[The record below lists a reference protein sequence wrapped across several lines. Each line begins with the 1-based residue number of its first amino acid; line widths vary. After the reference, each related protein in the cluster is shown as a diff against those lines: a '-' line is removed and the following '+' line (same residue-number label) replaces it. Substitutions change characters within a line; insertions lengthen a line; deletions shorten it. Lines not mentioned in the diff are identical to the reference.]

1 MSVGQSLRQARLDRN
16 LSIAEVATAIR
27 IRATIVQDIEQDN
40 FESCG
45 GETYGRGHQRM
56 YARFLGLDIEDQ
68 IAATAPRI
76 AEFETSSI
84 SAAALK
90 PIGARPN
97 WSVVLG
103 AGSLVAIS
111 LLVVIVVGNND
122 GISSPATIT
131 TQTEVGTESESTTS
145 SETPNTPSS
154 TETTN
159 SGDLTAAATD
169 SVTVGIRVVSDSCW
183 LRVEDGSG
191 AVVFQGVLRAGD
203 EQNFS
208 DSTQLSIVLGN
219 AGGVNF
225 TLNGN
230 DLGTPGALGQVLRLS
245 LLPGQTAIAP

>member
-1 MSVGQSLRQARLDRN
+1 MSVGQALRQARLDRN

-56 YARFLGLDIEDQ
+56 YARFLELDIEDQ
-68 IAATAPRI
+68 IAAIAPKMT
-76 AEFETSSI
+76 EFETSSI
-84 SAAALK
+84 SATTLK
-90 PIGARPN
+90 PIGAKPN

-103 AGSLVAIS
+103 AGSLVAIA
-111 LLVVIVVGNND
+111 LLVVIVIGNND
-122 GISSPATIT
+122 GLSSPNTIT
-131 TQTEVGTESESTTS
+131 TQPGIESNTDSTTGS
-145 SETPNTPSS
+145 VTTTAPSA

-159 SGDLTAAATD
+159 NGDLTAAATNN
-169 SVTVGIRVVSDSCW
+169 VTVGIRVVSDSCW

-208 DSTQLSIVLGN
+208 DSTQLSLVLGN

-230 DLGTPGALGQVLRLS
+230 DLGTPGTLGQVLRLT
-245 LLPGQTAIAP
+245 LLPGQTVIAP

>member
-1 MSVGQSLRQARLDRN
+1 MSVGESLRQARLDRN

-45 GETYGRGHQRM
+45 GESYGRGHQRM
-56 YARFLGLDIEDQ
+56 YAKFLGINIEDQ
-68 IAATAPRI
+68 IPRVTVKST
-76 AEFETSSI
+76 EFETSSI
-84 SAAALK
+84 KPVALK

-103 AGSLVAIS
+103 AGSLVAIA

-122 GISSPATIT
+122 GISSPTTIT
-131 TQTEVGTESESTTS
+131 TQTEVETDTETTTDSTTN
-145 SETPNTPSS
+145 TAPNTP
-154 TETTN
+154 ETTN
-159 SGDLTAAATD
+159 NGDLTAAATD

-203 EQNFS
+203 EQSFS
-208 DSTQLSIVLGN
+208 DSTQLSLVLGN

-230 DLGTPGALGQVLRLS
+230 DLGTPGRLGQVLRLS
-245 LLPGQTAIAP
+245 VLPGQTTIAP